1 MNNEYHKLQKPP
13 RVKRTIGI
21 GFPFNLS
28 FVEKK
33 TGERDSKENQIRSF
47 DDGERTPWL
56 SARTESYEKYVNS
69 TYAYVIKKT
78 EDQLREASK
87 LLTEL
92 NTIQST
98 VPVSADGDDEE
109 SIRQRRLEA
118 ARQNKRD
125 QRKEEILIQLTEIKE
140 FIENADEKLLHH
152 IEMAGNILSVHTSNY
167 WRGILKVSGADV
179 RTVTPVLVFGDFEGR
194 TRYEERKEF
203 LISRIDQALER
214 GGCADEKDE

>member
-1 MNNEYHKLQKPP
+1 MNNGLHKLQKPP

-21 GFPFNLS
+21 GFPFNIS
-28 FVEKK
+28 FMEKK

-69 TYAYVIKKT
+69 TYAYVIKET
-78 EDQLREASK
+78 EEPIQEASK

-92 NTIQST
+92 NTILGTAPLSF
-98 VPVSADGDDEE
+98 DGDDEE

-118 ARQNKRD
+118 ARQTKRD
-125 QRKEEILIQLTEIKE
+125 ERKEELLIKLTEIKE

-179 RTVTPVLVFGDFEGR
+179 RTVTPVLEFGDFEGR
-194 TRYEERKEF
+194 TKYEERKKI